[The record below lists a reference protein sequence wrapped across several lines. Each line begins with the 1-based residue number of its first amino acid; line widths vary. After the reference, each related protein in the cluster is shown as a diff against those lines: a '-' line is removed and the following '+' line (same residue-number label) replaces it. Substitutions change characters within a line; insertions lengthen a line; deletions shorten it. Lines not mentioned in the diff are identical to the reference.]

1 MAKNGQNGCWGLEN
15 TAGDSKYVV
24 LFKNG
29 SSGGLKCMT
38 MVEDA
43 KMGASG

>member
-1 MAKNGQNGCWGLEN
+1 MVKMGVGDSK
-15 TAGDSKYVV
+15 TRAGDSKYVV
-24 LFKNG
+24 LFENG